1 MYKYLSEIGK
11 ECRAGSI
18 VMQAEISD
26 EIEPADTC
34 AGETIGFVWTPSGSV
49 FFAFEGRN
57 YYADFTAYWG
67 EDNGRKWFEVHDED
81 NDGILEENEKGEYL
95 PIALERLQ
103 ELESAAGGHWHFWDC
118 LSRAMASAAR
128 AAMESAC
135 EFLRECRADEESAA

>member
-1 MYKYLSEIGK
+1 MYQYLNETGK

-34 AGETIGFVWTPSGSV
+34 SGEVIPFVWTPSGSV
-49 FFAFEGRN
+49 SFKFEGRS
-57 YYADFTAYWG
+57 YYADFAAYWG
-67 EDNGRKWFEVHDED
+67 EDSGRKWYEIATDSTA
-81 NDGILEENEKGEYL
+81 GLMEECPGGGYQ

-103 ELESAAGGHWHFWDC
+103 ALEKAAGGQWHFWDC
-118 LSRAMASAAR
+118 INRAMASAAR

-135 EFLRECRADEESAA
+135 EFLRECRAEEESAA